1 MKLGKRSR
9 WMIISIILF
18 TVLVTFLTR
27 IDFVQAISE
36 AYADEVLVRVETEIM
51 QKTPAG
57 QYYNS
62 LLLEHL
68 SEFNQIVS
76 ADPGHQEVLVDD
88 ILVFIPELKALLD
101 GRGDTVQITSEH
113 VKRLK
118 AELDWFAS
126 RGSPALGEDIQ
137 NEQQRF
143 PLDNF
148 VGMTMSDALELINSK
163 VPLDTMPKQNLL
175 PDVTHHIVTP
185 NPPVKRTLVPGSDGK
200 WAYYVHNG
208 VYFEYP
214 ANLSLKKDVD
224 YPDFVSFALSP
235 NKLEPGH
242 LGPFQVHIW
251 TVAATEKDI
260 EDPKYMGFGNTAPN
274 IMRKSAIQTAE
285 FKGVEFTLG
294 SSQGLIVYLYAFQY
308 NYEHQLAVDILMR
321 INENFQ
327 TPDGFDKSATMEE
340 KYEYFRHMVDSVH
353 IQEP

>member
-1 MKLGKRSR
+1 MVNNETWKAIPLDDYFRHFICSFGY
-9 WMIISIILF
+9 
-18 TVLVTFLTR
+18 FLTK
-27 IDFVQAISE
+27 IDFVQAVSDVH
-36 AYADEVLVRVETEIM
+36 AGEVLVRVETEIM

-68 SEFNQIVS
+68 NEFNQIVS
-76 ADPGHQEVLVDD
+76 ADLEHQDVLVDD
-88 ILVFIPELKALLD
+88 ILIFIPELEALLD

-113 VKRLK
+113 VKSLK

-126 RGSPALGEDIQ
+126 RGSPALREDIQ
-137 NEQQRF
+137 KEQQRF

-148 VGMTMSDALELINSK
+148 VDMTMSDALELINSK

-200 WAYYVHNG
+200 WAYYVYDG
-208 VYFEYP
+208 AYFEYP
-214 ANLSLKKDVD
+214 ANLSLKKAVD
-224 YPDFVSFALSP
+224 FPAFALSP

-242 LGPFQVHIW
+242 LEPIEVHIW
-251 TVAATEKDI
+251 TVAASEKDI

-327 TPDGFDKSATMEE
+327 TQDGFDKSATMEE